1 MYNYIV
7 NNTRQRLL
15 EYLSSK
21 QVATPIELSRA
32 LQVTPAD
39 IRHHLNYLLDEGH
52 VQIIGKR
59 KVPGPGRPA
68 MVYRLSHKHSNSLL
82 VLLDALLLDISNEK
96 LSDDSENSV
105 RRVADRISGT
115 HQSKGNLTQRL
126 YYAVNRLNELNYHA
140 RWEAHPDSP
149 RIILGNCPYS
159 LLIDSH
165 PNLCLIDKYILEG
178 LLNTTVSHEQK
189 FAQDER
195 GFSFC
200 LFSIMSLVTQ

>member
-1 MYNYIV
+1 MYNYVV

-15 EYLSSK
+15 EYLASK

-39 IRHHLNYLLDEGH
+39 IRHHLNTLLDEGH

-68 MVYRLSHKHSNSLL
+68 KVYRLSHKHSNSLM
-82 VLLDALLLDISNEK
+82 VLLDALLLDIFDEKPSND
-96 LSDDSENSV
+96 LSNSV
-105 RRVADRISGT
+105 RRVADRIKGT
-115 HQSKGNLTQRL
+115 HQSEGNLTQRL
-126 YYAVNRLNELNYHA
+126 YYTVNRLNELNYHA

-159 LLIDSH
+159 LLIDCH

-178 LLNTTVSHEQK
+178 LLYTTVSQEEK

-200 LFSIMSLVTQ
+200 LFSIMN